1 MYDMSGGAWEYVM
14 GNMVNS
20 SGSFYSSNAGF
31 SSAPNAK
38 YYDKYTYSSD
48 WSTHS
53 RGKLGDATKETLKS
67 YGNSTGGWY
76 DDYAYFVN
84 SSGSWFVRGGGC
96 SNGSNAGVFFF
107 SGDNGNA
114 GSGHSARAVLFP

>member
-67 YGNSTGGWY
+67 YGNSKGGWY
-76 DDYAYFVN
+76 DDYAHFVY
-84 SSGSWFVRGGGC
+84 SSYSWFIRGGHC
-96 SNGSNAGVFFF
+96 NRGSGAGVFCFYR
-107 SGDNGNA
+107 GTGNA
-114 GSGHSARAVLFP
+114 SSVSSARAVLFP

>member
-1 MYDMSGGAWEYVM
+1 M

-20 SGSFYSSNAGF
+20 RGSFYSSNAGF

-76 DDYAYFVN
+76 DDYANFVN
-84 SSGSWFVRGGGC
+84 SSYSWFIRGGDY
-96 SNGSNAGVFFF
+96 GSGAGVFAFF
-107 SGDNGNA
+107 DDVGDE
-114 GSGHSARAVLFP
+114 HSNVGARAVLFP